1 LTSSNTL
8 VRRIS
13 SGLVLLFAIASA
25 SLHAEEPTAAGLWRQ
40 IDDNTG
46 KPSSIL
52 RIVEHNG
59 VFEAFVEKIFF
70 KEGETN
76 TDPVCDRC
84 TDSRH
89 GQKILGMRIMTDL
102 KREGLQYQGGEILD
116 PGNGH
121 VYRAKMQLSPDGR
134 TLEVRGFIGVSLF
147 GRSQTWFR
155 E

>member
-1 LTSSNTL
+1 MSYKTL
-8 VRRIS
+8 WGRVSRA
-13 SGLVLLFAIASA
+13 VALLLAVASA
-25 SLHAEEPTAAGLWRQ
+25 SLHAEEPTAAGMWRQ

-70 KEGETN
+70 RDEDKN
-76 TDPVCDRC
+76 TDPICDRC

-89 GQKILGMRIMTDL
+89 NQKILGMKIMTDL
-102 KREGLQYQGGEILD
+102 KRDGLQYQGGEILD
-116 PGNGH
+116 PGNGR